1 MQTTS
6 VLSESGLAPLSLKKK
21 NRSCK
26 ATVYTQY
33 LLHYTCHIS
42 YYDIIY
48 IYIIRKL
55 CISSLCYITSF
66 LFLTPSLVQIDLNH
80 CKNTWKTSSIES
92 PHFVPKDKWHPNCP
106 FQRKGKC
113 SSSSSSSSSNEKKN
127 ELNPEKQNSIISY
140 IILCAILVFVQPLK
154 KHILR
159 TTKRRSTVSSF

>member
-92 PHFVPKDKWHPNCP
+92 PHFETCCQKISDIPIVHSKEKENVHHHHHHQMKKRTNLTQKNKTAS
-106 FQRKGKC
+106 FHT
-113 SSSSSSSSSNEKKN
+113 SSCVQF
-127 ELNPEKQNSIISY
+127 LFLFNP
-140 IILCAILVFVQPLK
+140 
-154 KHILR
+154 
-159 TTKRRSTVSSF
+159 